1 VESNSDR
8 LQNIESNQTTVVGVN
23 KFTNTEK
30 SPLVSGD
37 GGIMV
42 VDPLVEKDQ
51 IDRLNLWRS
60 KRDEGLV
67 NEALLNLREAASEGR
82 NIMPS
87 SIQAAKA
94 GATTGEW
101 AQEMRKIYGE
111 YRGPTGVATG
121 ISNKTEGLEEI
132 RSAVDAVSDRL
143 GERLKFLIGKP
154 GLDGHSNGA
163 EQIASRAR
171 DCGMNIEYQG
181 IRLTPQELV
190 ETVKKTKSHVIGLS
204 ILSGSHIPLV
214 QDMINLLAQ
223 EGLTNIPI
231 VVGGIIPEEDEMKL
245 LKMGISK
252 VYTPKDFEMN
262 TIMMDI
268 VNLAEPKEIA
278 AE

>member
-1 VESNSDR
+1 
-8 LQNIESNQTTVVGVN
+8 
-23 KFTNTEK
+23 
-30 SPLVSGD
+30 
-37 GGIMV
+37 
-42 VDPLVEKDQ
+42 
-51 IDRLNLWRS
+51 
-60 KRDEGLV
+60 
-67 NEALLNLREAASEGR
+67 
-82 NIMPS
+82 
-87 SIQAAKA
+87 
-94 GATTGEW
+94 
-101 AQEMRKIYGE
+101 MRKIYGE

-231 VVGGIIPEEDEMKL
+231 VVGGIIPEEDEVKL